1 MSCSCSEYTQNIE
14 IPSHPQKGNFSRW
27 KVWNFIQ
34 FVPFPCNWFWLLF
47 DIQIWFLCFVLR
59 FRFNPS
65 VFILFPNTFFGTKG
79 NSFKEN
85 LSFSVFLFIFIFS
98 FRLWL
103 DLLLKKMF
111 QQKFD
116 NKKEDLFLYKQYAI
130 TLHFLLVLS
139 FCNFIALEIR
149 QDIRALSE
157 AWFCVYKFVK
167 RVHCG

>member
-1 MSCSCSEYTQNIE
+1 MESLKFYPICPFSLQLILAPFLKFKFDFYVLCSVSVSTPLSLFYSQKHFSEPKAIHSNKI
-14 IPSHPQKGNFSRW
+14 SAF
-27 KVWNFIQ
+27 
-34 FVPFPCNWFWLLF
+34 PF
-47 DIQIWFLCFVLR
+47 
-59 FRFNPS
+59 
-65 VFILFPNTFFGTKG
+65 
-79 NSFKEN
+79 
-85 LSFSVFLFIFIFS
+85 SFSFFYFS

-130 TLHFLLVLS
+130 TLHFLLFVLS

-157 AWFCVYKFVK
+157 AWCCVYKFVK
-167 RVHCG
+167 K

>member
-1 MSCSCSEYTQNIE
+1 MFVFWIRSEYWNSITYLKRE
-14 IPSHPQKGNFSRW
+14 HFSRW

-65 VFILFPNTFFGTKG
+65 VFILFPKKTFFGTKG

-85 LSFSVFLFIFIFS
+85 LSFSVFLFLFFYFF

-130 TLHFLLVLS
+130 TLLFLLVL
-139 FCNFIALEIR
+139 FFL
-149 QDIRALSE
+149 
-157 AWFCVYKFVK
+157 
-167 RVHCG
+167 